1 MPSMDHHIA
10 MTTVCVLMSRTNSMS
25 SIDTMSSLETRPS
38 SLNAASLLKLLTLSS
53 TALPIGAYCYSQGVE
68 GAIECGLISNEKTA
82 LAYFDD
88 VLDLLLVRYELPML
102 AKLMNAVS
110 DAKSFDPERFDVEV
124 FNALA
129 YEYQASRETREF
141 LLESQQLAFSLN
153 AWIKQV
159 LGLEVQV
166 ESRYGFIPVYA
177 QLCARLNLSV
187 EDCLTAYCFSVLE
200 NQVLAAVKT
209 VPLGQMSG
217 QRILWQLHQRV
228 PQAVQQT
235 LKQALNLQGLASPLS
250 SNLPNFALLS
260 MQHETQYSRLF
271 RS

>member
-1 MPSMDHHIA
+1 
-10 MTTVCVLMSRTNSMS
+10 MSRINSMS
-25 SIDTMSSLETRPS
+25 SIDTMPSLETRPS

-102 AKLMNAVS
+102 AKLMNAVT
-110 DAKSFDPERFDVEV
+110 DAKSFDPECFDVEV

-159 LGLEVQV
+159 LELDVQV

>member
-1 MPSMDHHIA
+1 
-10 MTTVCVLMSRTNSMS
+10 MS
-25 SIDTMSSLETRPS
+25 SIDTIFSLETRPS

-102 AKLMNAVS
+102 AKLMTAVT
-110 DAKSFDPERFDVEV
+110 DPERCDVEV

-228 PQAVQQT
+228 PQAVQQA
-235 LKQALNLQGLASPLS
+235 LKQALNLQGLTSPLS